1 MNFRRLVFFILV
13 AAVGAALAVGGNM
26 YFKDRQGPNIA
37 LTPDTGAVNLKREL
51 TLTAADTSG
60 IRAMQVQ
67 AAQNGRSV
75 TLVNTT
81 DPAKPD
87 SQRLTLDLSEANLKE
102 GPFEITVTAV
112 DGSIYNFGKG
122 NAASA
127 SFSLVLDTKPPSIA
141 VQSGAHNLN
150 QGGSGL
156 VAYTV
161 SDDAVKSG
169 VVVGERFFP
178 GYAQNTGTTLAFFAF
193 PYDMN
198 VEDFSPMLMAVDE
211 AGNEARAGFRY
222 HANARDFRRDTINI
236 PPSFLQTKMPQFKS
250 QFPEAETDLALFL
263 VVNNKL
269 REQNRAYHHQLAPKT
284 SPSPLWEGRFVRLP
298 NSARMAAFGDHRTYF
313 FDGEEID
320 QQTHLGIDLASVKA
334 AEVPASNSGKVI
346 YAGEFGI
353 YGQTVVVDHGL
364 GVMSLYGHLRQINV
378 NEGETVQKGQFLGR
392 TGTTGLAG
400 GDHLHLGMY
409 VSGVPVN
416 PIEWWDQH
424 WIDVNVMD
432 RIGM

>member
-1 MNFRRLVFFILV
+1 MKGENVMERRSSSFKVNGPFAGRRVEKGHVMRGTLFVVLVILLSL
-13 AAVGAALAVGGNM
+13 GAAGCQT
-26 YFKDRQGPNIA
+26 DS
-37 LTPDTGAVNLKREL
+37 REYL
-51 TLTAADTSG
+51 ES
-60 IRAMQVQ
+60 
-67 AAQNGRSV
+67 
-75 TLVNTT
+75 
-81 DPAKPD
+81 
-87 SQRLTLDLSEANLKE
+87 DLSYKALQDK
-102 GPFEITVTAV
+102 
-112 DGSIYNFGKG
+112 
-122 NAASA
+122 
-127 SFSLVLDTKPPSIA
+127 
-141 VQSGAHNLN
+141 
-150 QGGSGL
+150 
-156 VAYTV
+156 
-161 SDDAVKSG
+161 
-169 VVVGERFFP
+169 VVEENNMMAQARER
-178 GYAQNTGTTLAFFAF
+178 
-193 PYDMN
+193 
-198 VEDFSPMLMAVDE
+198 E
-211 AGNEARAGFRY
+211 
-222 HANARDFRRDTINI
+222 
-236 PPSFLQTKMPQFKS
+236 
-250 QFPEAETDLALFL
+250 
-263 VVNNKL
+263 
-269 REQNRAYHHQLAPKT
+269 HQLAPKT

-364 GVMSLYGHLRQINV
+364 GIMSLYGHLRQINV
-378 NEGETVQKGQFLGR
+378 NEGESVQKGQFLGR